1 MKKSNLGYVLVLI
14 AALMW
19 GSIGIF
25 VKGISALGVSS
36 QSMAAFRLLSGAV
49 LMAPVLAFMGCQGGD
64 REGKASGPPALF
76 KASPKEL
83 VPCAL
88 LGIIGLATAN
98 TLYYECMGEVGM
110 STASVLLYTSPVFG
124 VMLGRVLYREDVT
137 PNKLVAIAFNIGGC
151 VLAVTNGDLS
161 GFHFSVWGVT
171 SGVIAGFCGAS
182 LAVFSRIAT
191 KTVHPLAVTFW
202 GLFLAVRLWRLSRLR
217 GQMSPRQC
225 RHSCCC
231 CSLVLDSSPQ
241 PWPMSYIC
249 RVCPWGSRR
258 RKFPS

>member
-1 MKKSNLGYVLVLI
+1 MKHIGNNIEEAALKKSNLGYVLVLV

-25 VKGISALGVSS
+25 VNGISAMGVSS
-36 QSMAAFRLLSGAV
+36 QSMAAFRLLVGA
-49 LMAPVLAFMGCQGGD
+49 LILAPVLMFMGCRPGEGSTVAQG
-64 REGKASGPPALF
+64 PLALF

-88 LGIIGLATAN
+88 VGIVGLAAAN
-98 TLYYECMGEVGM
+98 TCYYECMGEVGM

-124 VMLGRVLYREDVT
+124 VVLGRVLYREDVT

-151 VLAVTNGDLS
+151 VRSTRWLS
-161 GFHFSVWGVT
+161 RF
-171 SGVIAGFCGAS
+171 GA
-182 LAVFSRIAT
+182 
-191 KTVHPLAVTFW
+191 
-202 GLFLAVRLWRLSRLR
+202 LFLAVRLWQLSRLR
-217 GQMSPRQC
+217 GRMSPRQC

>member
-25 VKGISALGVSS
+25 VNGISAMGVSS

-64 REGKASGPPALF
+64 REGKASGPLALF

-88 LGIIGLATAN
+88 LGIIGLAIAN

-161 GFHFSVWGVT
+161 GFHFR
-171 SGVIAGFCGAS
+171 FGAS
-182 LAVFSRIAT
+182 
-191 KTVHPLAVTFW
+191 
-202 GLFLAVRLWRLSRLR
+202 
-217 GQMSPRQC
+217 
-225 RHSCCC
+225 
-231 CSLVLDSSPQ
+231 
-241 PWPMSYIC
+241 
-249 RVCPWGSRR
+249 RR
-258 RKFPS
+258 A